1 MAKKPAATKKPSV
14 PDGKTLTELA
24 HTALLEVAPPADI
37 GTPHGVESA
46 DDVYAV
52 RFDSEMSGYPG
63 WQWLVT
69 MSDGD
74 GGQWGVLE
82 IHLVPGPD
90 ALVSP
95 DWVPW
100 SERLEEYQ
108 RSEAERIQAEADAQ
122 ALKDEEADDGA
133 DDDADDDPDLDD
145 DLDDDDLDGV
155 DIDQLDLDPSGLE
168 IPDEPND
175 VFDHVIDEDDDDV
188 IDKD

>member
-1 MAKKPAATKKPSV
+1 MAKKPAATTKLSV
-14 PDGKTLTELA
+14 PDEKTLTELA

-37 GTPHGVESA
+37 GQPHGVESA
-46 DDVYAV
+46 DDVYSV
-52 RFDSEMSGYPG
+52 RFDSAMSGYPG

-108 RSEAERIQAEADAQ
+108 RSEAERVQAEADA
-122 ALKDEEADDGA
+122 AAA
-133 DDDADDDPDLDD
+133 HIDDDADVDDDADLDD

-155 DIDQLDLDPSGLE
+155 DIDQLDLDPRGLE

-175 VFDHVIDEDDDDV
+175 VFDHIIDEDDDDV

>member
-1 MAKKPAATKKPSV
+1 MAKKPDTTATSST
-14 PDGKTLTELA
+14 PDAKTLTDLA
-24 HTALLEVAPPADI
+24 HAALVDVAPPADI
-37 GTPHGVESA
+37 GAPHGVENA
-46 DDVYAV
+46 DDVYSV

-82 IHLVPGPD
+82 IHLVPGPN

-100 SERLEEYQ
+100 SDRLEEYQ
-108 RSEAERIQAEADAQ
+108 RGEAERVQAEADAA
-122 ALKDEEADDGA
+122 ALGA
-133 DDDADDDPDLDD
+133 DDDSDGDDDADLDD

-155 DIDQLDLDPSGLE
+155 DIDQLDVDPRGLE
-168 IPDEPND
+168 IPDEPDD
-175 VFDHVIDEDDDDV
+175 VFDHVVDEDDDEF

>member
-1 MAKKPAATKKPSV
+1 MAKKPATTKTSAV
-14 PDGKTLTELA
+14 PDAKTLTDLA
-24 HTALLEVAPPADI
+24 HTALLEVAPPSDI
-37 GTPHGVESA
+37 GQPLGVASD
-46 DDVYAV
+46 DDVSSV
-52 RFDSEMSGYPG
+52 RFDSAMTGYPG

-69 MSDGD
+69 LSDGD
-74 GGQWGVLE
+74 GGRWGVLE

-100 SERLEEYQ
+100 SDRLEEYQ
-108 RSEAERIQAEADAQ
+108 RSEAERVQAEADAV
-122 ALKDEEADDGA
+122 AFRADA
-133 DDDADDDPDLDD
+133 VADADDDDDLDD

-175 VFDHVIDEDDDDV
+175 VFDHVIDDDEDDELT
-188 IDKD
+188 DKD